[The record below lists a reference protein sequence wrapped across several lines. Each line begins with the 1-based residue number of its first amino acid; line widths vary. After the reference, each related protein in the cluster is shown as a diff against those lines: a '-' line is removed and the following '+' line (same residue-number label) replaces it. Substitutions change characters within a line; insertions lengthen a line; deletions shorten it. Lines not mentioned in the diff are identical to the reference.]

1 MIYLW
6 VEVLQQ
12 VHLHAVPQP
21 VLQAE
26 VLPLVL
32 RLALLLDLLVEAH
45 PQGPRAEEHP
55 QVLLLDHRVVVDHQ
69 DLPVRQ
75 LLLVEADQVL
85 QHHQAVV
92 HQVLQLRPAEV
103 LPLQQDEEVQVPVG
117 AVQVEAVLLVPK
129 KLHQQSQSS
138 NQVQN

>member
-1 MIYLW
+1 MLHLW

-45 PQGPRAEEHP
+45 PQVPRA
-55 QVLLLDHRVVVDHQ
+55 
-69 DLPVRQ
+69 
-75 LLLVEADQVL
+75 
-85 QHHQAVV
+85 
-92 HQVLQLRPAEV
+92 
-103 LPLQQDEEVQVPVG
+103 EEVQVPVG
-117 AVQVEAVLLVPK
+117 AVQVEVVLLVPK